1 MSIFF
6 VHTPYRKEQREMK
19 EVHQS
24 THDTILAEYEAKK
37 AKKEAAKATMIQKAW
52 TYKKVTHSFFVI
64 ACLAAAA
71 TMSLTFV
78 HILLEQPLFTPIL
91 IGAGAVTVVSA
102 LVFLVSIISKKI
114 WEHHLLKLGLM
125 LPPELD

>member
-1 MSIFF
+1 
-6 VHTPYRKEQREMK
+6 MK

-24 THDTILAEYEAKK
+24 KHDTILAEYKAEK

-52 TYKKVTHSFFVI
+52 TYKKVTHVSFVI
-64 ACLAAAA
+64 ACLAASA
-71 TMSLTFV
+71 TMSLTLV

-102 LVFLVSIISKKI
+102 FVFLVSIISKKI

>member
-1 MSIFF
+1 
-6 VHTPYRKEQREMK
+6 MK

-52 TYKKVTHSFFVI
+52 TYKKVTHVSFVI
-64 ACLAAAA
+64 ACLAASA
-71 TMSLTFV
+71 TMTLTFV
-78 HILLEQPLFTPIL
+78 HLLSEQPLLTPIL
-91 IGAGAVTVVSA
+91 ICTGATTVVSA
-102 LVFLVSIISKKI
+102 SVFFMAIIAKKI